1 MSFVLDRLESKNSN
15 IENVPK
21 KQSKFV
27 SDELNLDASQSKF
40 MKENYANLKDN
51 TNYELLGNGYES
63 MNDNMDYVGNL
74 NGNSS
79 KLANKTK
86 EVNDNMPNKTK
97 EVNDNMPNKEV
108 DLKIEKRNNTLM
120 KSIDVIISIIYI
132 AVLVFFLIGGLI
144 NREIN
149 NIENALILTIIYV
162 FYKILTGYIN

>member
-21 KQSKFV
+21 KQSQFV
-27 SDELNLDASQSKF
+27 SDELNLDASQCKL

-63 MNDNMDYVGNL
+63 VNDNMDYVGNL

-86 EVNDNMPNKTK
+86 EVNDNMPNK
-97 EVNDNMPNKEV
+97 EV
-108 DLKIEKRNNTLM
+108 DLKIEKKTNKNYTLM
-120 KSIDVIISIIYI
+120 KSIDIIISILYI

-144 NREIN
+144 NREPN
-149 NIENALILTIIYV
+149 NIVNALILTLIYV

>member
-27 SDELNLDASQSKF
+27 SDELNLDASQYKF

-63 MNDNMDYVGNL
+63 VNDNMDYVGNL

-86 EVNDNMPNKTK
+86 EVNDNMPNK
-97 EVNDNMPNKEV
+97 EV
-108 DLKIEKRNNTLM
+108 DLKIEKRNNINNTLM

-149 NIENALILTIIYV
+149 NIENALILTLIYV

>member
-15 IENVPK
+15 IENVQK

-27 SDELNLDASQSKF
+27 SDELNLDASQSKLI
-40 MKENYANLKDN
+40 KENYANLKDN

-63 MNDNMDYVGNL
+63 VNDNMDYVGNL

-86 EVNDNMPNKTK
+86 EVNDNMPNK
-97 EVNDNMPNKEV
+97 EV
-108 DLKIEKRNNTLM
+108 DLKIEKKTNKKNTLI
-120 KSIDVIISIIYI
+120 KSIDVIIYIIYI

-144 NREIN
+144 NREPN
-149 NIENALILTIIYV
+149 NIVNALILTIIYV

>member
-15 IENVPK
+15 IENVQK

-27 SDELNLDASQSKF
+27 SDELNLDASQCKL

-51 TNYELLGNGYES
+51 TNYELLSNGYQS

-79 KLANKTK
+79 KLTNKTK
-86 EVNDNMPNKTK
+86 EVNDNMPNKK
-97 EVNDNMPNKEV
+97 V
-108 DLKIEKRNNTLM
+108 DLKIEKKTNKNNTFI

-132 AVLVFFLIGGLI
+132 AVLVFFFIGGLI
-144 NREIN
+144 NKEPN
-149 NIENALILTIIYV
+149 NIVNALILTIIYV
-162 FYKILTGYIN
+162 FYKILSGYIN